1 VGGAVTRDG
10 EGRFTS
16 LGIRA
21 LEACDRADVLVVAV
35 AQRPRDEVAA
45 AARLLGLDD
54 FIFEDGFVLA
64 AEEHELAPS
73 VTMVEA
79 IAAHARARGLAL
91 EECVGVG
98 DSLDMA
104 PAVGTFWLAAGAPED
119 DPVLRIE
126 LARHPNVRVAEA
138 THGPAVYEAVVTTL
152 AERR

>member
-1 VGGAVTRDG
+1 
-10 EGRFTS
+10 

-21 LEACDRADVLVVAV
+21 LEACDRADVIVVAMSE
-35 AQRPRDEVAA
+35 RPHDEVAA
-45 AARLLGLDD
+45 DARLLGIDD
-54 FIFEDGFVLA
+54 FIVEDGFVLA
-64 AEEHELAPS
+64 GEKHELPAA
-73 VTMVEA
+73 TTRADA

-98 DSLDMA
+98 DSLDLA

-119 DPVLRIE
+119 DPLLRLE
-126 LARHPNVRVAEA
+126 LDRHPNVRVAEA